1 MAIPE
6 TCIGID
12 VSKAWLDVIQGPDGT
27 PWRVPNTPAGWERLR
42 AALGTIPAPLIVLE
56 ATGNLHVGV
65 TVALDA
71 AGLTPAVV
79 NPLSVRR
86 FGQSLGQHAKTDRTD
101 ARLLA
106 TYGERLRPVPR
117 PVPTETAR
125 TLQAL
130 VSRRQELTKLIVM
143 ETNRRTTADPVVRP
157 SIAAV
162 LTLLTGQQRTLDRQI
177 ATVIASDPGL
187 AARLAQLTSV
197 PGIGPVIGATLV
209 ASLPEL
215 GTTTGAQ
222 ISALVGLAPY
232 ARDSGAQRGQRCIHG
247 GRAPVRRSLYLAALT
262 AIRRSLALRVHYQ
275 QLRAR
280 GKPFKVALIA
290 CARRLLRIINAM
302 LRDGLTWD
310 QTHVAQGRVQP
321 PLA

>member
-1 MAIPE
+1 MAIPDSFV
-6 TCIGID
+6 GID
-12 VSKAWLDVIQGPDGT
+12 VSKAWLDVVQGPEGT

-42 AALGTIPAPLIVLE
+42 GELATTPAPLIVLE

-71 AGLTPAVV
+71 VGLTPAVV

-86 FGQSLGQHAKTDRTD
+86 FGQSLGRHAKTDRTD

-130 VSRRQELTKLIVM
+130 VTRRQELTKLLVM
-143 ETNRRTTADPVVRP
+143 EKNRQTTADPVVQP
-157 SIAAV
+157 SITAVLSLLVAQQRDLARQIAAV
-162 LTLLTGQQRTLDRQI
+162 I
-177 ATVIASDPGL
+177 ARDPAL
-187 AARLAQLTSV
+187 AARLAHLTSV

-215 GTTTGAQ
+215 GTTTGAR
-222 ISALVGLAPY
+222 ISALVGLAPF
-232 ARDSGAQRGQRCIHG
+232 ARDSGAQRGQRRIHA
-247 GRAPVRRSLYLAALT
+247 GRAPVRRVVYLAALT
-262 AIRRSLALRVHYQ
+262 AISRSPALREHYQ

-290 CARRLLRIINAM
+290 CARRLLRILNAM

-310 QTHVAQGRVQP
+310 QTKVGQGAFLP
-321 PLA
+321 TPA